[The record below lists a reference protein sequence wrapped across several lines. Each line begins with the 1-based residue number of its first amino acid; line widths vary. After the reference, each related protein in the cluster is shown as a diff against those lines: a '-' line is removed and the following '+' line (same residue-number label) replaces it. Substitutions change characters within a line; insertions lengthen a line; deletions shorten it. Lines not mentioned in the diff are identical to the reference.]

1 MWLKQILVLIV
12 LTMALMGGVLLKQN
26 QLHKP
31 EEQVLAVDELPDFL
45 FPDVSGNNQSI
56 KQWPDRVLVI
66 NFWATWCPP
75 CIDELPDFN
84 QLQAQYLNSGV
95 QFVGVAL
102 DEVKDV
108 QKAVASFKIT
118 YPQFVAGDE
127 GINLSKRLGNQT
139 GAVPFTIIVDAQGRV
154 VQRHAGLYE
163 HSQLA
168 VDIDKLIH

>member
-1 MWLKQILVLIV
+1 MWLKQILVVILLI
-12 LTMALMGGVLLKQN
+12 MALTSGVLLKQN

-31 EEQVLAVDELPDFL
+31 EEQQPAGYDLPDFQ
-45 FPDVSGNNQSI
+45 FPDVSGHLQSI

-75 CIDELPDFN
+75 CLDELPDFN
-84 QLQAQYLNSGV
+84 QLQAQYQNSGV

-108 QKAVASFKIT
+108 QTAVASFKIT
-118 YPQFVAGDE
+118 YPQLIAGDT
-127 GINLSKRLGNQT
+127 GINLSKRLGNQS
-139 GAVPFTIIVDAQGRV
+139 GAVPFTIVVDAQGRV

-168 VDIDKLIH
+168 ADIDKLIH